1 LKNTSVEV
9 ELLRDQVD
17 WINSLEEKLTQI
29 QEDLSFYNDILEEF
43 TAKDIVLLGLDSR
56 GDTTQESSAVMTTVD
71 AVMTTDIAV
80 NVIILDNTGMA
91 NDSCI

>member
-1 LKNTSVEV
+1 MKNTSVEV